1 MSRWLITLNA
11 LYLCH
16 HGPEFLSFWVRPSTL
31 KNVSFKNNLKNN
43 QRYMRTRA
51 GIGFP
56 NLGAQWAGVEPI
68 CMGSFQ
74 DESQI
79 NMSNYDMLLRGY
91 VVVYFQKDGERDKVY
106 RDEHTYRLW
115 RESSGVS
122 TSTRQTYSPRQW
134 KMCLPHVPRCKLLK
148 NSRNSIIRIF
158 RHVHKIQTGMFR
170 IV

>member
-1 MSRWLITLNA
+1 
-11 LYLCH
+11 
-16 HGPEFLSFWVRPSTL
+16 
-31 KNVSFKNNLKNN
+31 
-43 QRYMRTRA
+43 
-51 GIGFP
+51 
-56 NLGAQWAGVEPI
+56 
-68 CMGSFQ
+68 MGSFQ

-79 NMSNYDMLLRGY
+79 NMSNNDMLLRGY

-148 NSRNSIIRIF
+148 NSRNSIIRVF